1 MSCAVQRSQDNAP
14 SQGLE
19 QIVGVDAEPEV
30 NMEKSLESS
39 LTKERLW
46 IYQKL
51 SSYINSAFFFLFIKS
66 YFSYLC
72 LPL

>member
-51 SSYINSAFFFLFIKS
+51 SLT
-66 YFSYLC
+66 
-72 LPL
+72 